1 MRSYSK
7 YASQNAARESASL
20 PNQGPSGHDSQG
32 IHRITGRMDYTVFSD
47 FTTAECY
54 ALNEQ
59 LAAVGVGTTVLWK
72 GVQLDPTAASPMR
85 PLDRRARD
93 HLDDE
98 LQSMRRFAP
107 DLAFTVPKGKP
118 KSERA
123 ILAVASVMR
132 LNISRASAFRDAVFR
147 AYWRDGTDISVKAE
161 LQRIADSV
169 GVPRFIEL
177 DHPDAEET
185 VDGWELDWATERLGG
200 VPRVI
205 RGDGKILWGL
215 RPANELNEFFS
226 APARTG
232 GS

>member
-1 MRSYSK
+1 
-7 YASQNAARESASL
+7 
-20 PNQGPSGHDSQG
+20 
-32 IHRITGRMDYTVFSD
+32 MDYTVFSD

-59 LAAVGVGTTVLWK
+59 LAALGVGATVLWK
-72 GVQLDPTAASPMR
+72 GVQLDPAAASPMR

-107 DLAFTVPKGKP
+107 DLAFAVPKGKP

-132 LNISRASAFRDAVFR
+132 LNTARAAAFRDAVFR

-177 DHPDAEET
+177 NHPDADDT
-185 VDGWELDWATERLGG
+185 VEGWELDWATERLGG

-205 RGDGKILWGL
+205 RRDGKILWGL
-215 RPANELNEFFS
+215 RPYDELRAFFS
-226 APARTG
+226 VPGSTG
-232 GS
+232 AT

>member
-1 MRSYSK
+1 
-7 YASQNAARESASL
+7 
-20 PNQGPSGHDSQG
+20 
-32 IHRITGRMDYTVFSD
+32 MDYTVFSD

-59 LAAVGVGTTVLWK
+59 FSVLGVSAVIRWK
-72 GVQLDPTAASPMR
+72 GVQLDPAAASPMR
-85 PLDRRARD
+85 ALDRRARD
-93 HLDDE
+93 QLDDE

-107 DLAFTVPKGKP
+107 DLVFTVPKGKP

-132 LNISRASAFRDAVFR
+132 LNTARAAVFRDAVFR
-147 AYWRDGTDISVKAE
+147 AYWRDGADISVTAE

-169 GVPRFIEL
+169 GVPRFIEI
-177 DHPDAEET
+177 DHPDADDT
-185 VDGWELDWATERLGG
+185 VEGWELDWATERLGG

-215 RPANELNEFFS
+215 RPFNELEAFFS
-226 APARTG
+226 VPAGTDGR
-232 GS
+232 

>member
-1 MRSYSK
+1 
-7 YASQNAARESASL
+7 
-20 PNQGPSGHDSQG
+20 
-32 IHRITGRMDYTVFSD
+32 MDYTIFSD

-59 LAAVGVGTTVLWK
+59 LAALGVGATVLWK
-72 GVQLDPTAASPMR
+72 GVQLDPAAASPMR
-85 PLDRRARD
+85 ALDRRARD
-93 HLDDE
+93 NLDDE

-107 DLAFTVPKGKP
+107 ELAFAVPKGKP

-132 LNISRASAFRDAVFR
+132 LNTARAAAFRDAVFR

-169 GVPRFIEL
+169 DVPRFIAL
-177 DHPDAEET
+177 DHPDADET
-185 VDGWELDWATERLGG
+185 IEGWELDWATERLGG

-215 RPANELNEFFS
+215 RPFSELEAFFS
-226 APARTG
+226 VPAGTDE
-232 GS
+232 S